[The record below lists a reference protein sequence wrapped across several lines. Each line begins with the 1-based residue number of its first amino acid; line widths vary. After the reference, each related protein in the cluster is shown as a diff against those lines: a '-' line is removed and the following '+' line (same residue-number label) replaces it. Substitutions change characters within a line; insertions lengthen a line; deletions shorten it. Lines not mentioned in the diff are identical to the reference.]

1 MAIIYNGEISDTTN
15 FVTNKYIHINSCGFQ
30 NTQADYTV
38 VRKNGRQ
45 DYHILLL
52 NNGGCQATHNGKEYT
67 LSPGNIMLYFPN
79 EPQQYIYT
87 QSSTALWIH
96 FSGKICSE
104 LFNDCGISSGFHKI
118 SPKREILDYFTE
130 TIRRFNMPGRERFAN
145 ASLIELIYSVA
156 EAQKNVFAP
165 KTDFGIYAALT
176 YINANYNKQITLEQL
191 SKISGYSKSGFSH
204 LFSSLTKTTP
214 IKYCNGI
221 RLKASLEM
229 LVSTDLSITEIALDC
244 GFSDSLYYS
253 KLFKKEYGISPKEYR
268 IKEKK

>member
-15 FVTNKYIHINSCGFQ
+15 FVTDKYININSCGFQ
-30 NTQADYTV
+30 NTQQDYTV
-38 VRKNGRQ
+38 VRKNGRR

-52 NNGGCQATHNGKEYT
+52 NNGSCRATHNGKQYV

-79 EPQQYIYT
+79 EPQQYVYT
-87 QSSTALWIH
+87 QASTALWIH

-104 LFNDCGISSGFHKI
+104 LFSDCGISSGFYSI
-118 SPKREILDYFTE
+118 SPKMEILDYFTE

-156 EAQKNVFAP
+156 QANKNGLTS
-165 KTDFGIYAALT
+165 KTDSGILSALT

-191 SKISGYSKSGFSH
+191 SKISGYSKSRFSH

-221 RLKASLEM
+221 RLKTSLEM
-229 LVSTDLSITEIALDC
+229 LVSTNLSITEIALDC

-253 KLFKKEYGISPKEYR
+253 KLFKKKYGISPSEYR
-268 IKEKK
+268 KTKS